1 MVAGYFFSLFLCLGV
16 FVLLINKAFFFFNIY
31 FHWDTENLLSIKA
44 GDDTFSLTLDGL
56 DWYPKFH
63 DYFQNFSFN

>member
-31 FHWDTENLLSIKA
+31 FHWDTENLLTIKA

-56 DWYPKFH
+56 D
-63 DYFQNFSFN
+63 